1 MNHYTYTF
9 LLPAYKAKYLEDVL
23 ISIKKQTFNNFNVL
37 VSDDSS
43 PENLKS
49 IFNKV
54 VGNDSRFSY
63 RRNEENMG
71 SKSLVSHWNLLV
83 DMCDTDFFILASDDD
98 VYAPNFLE
106 EINNLTEKYPN
117 TNLFRGRV
125 QQIDSDNNVTDREPP
140 IDSYESKFEFLFGL
154 YCRQRIGCIANYVYR
169 TKLFKKKNGFPDF
182 NYAWGSDEASFFLMS
197 EQGCCNTSNVVFSF
211 RVSDSNI
218 TGSHNLKMH
227 KKKVDA
233 VYQFVLFFDSFS
245 KQLEIPKGI
254 LGLNRRN
261 RFISAFYKEKLS
273 FLESQACFCDYRSMK
288 KYCLFLKK
296 RGFFTSWVDSIPYI
310 WVWLRSRL
318 FGL

>member
-1 MNHYTYTF
+1 MTSKRYSF
-9 LLPAYKAKYLEDVL
+9 LLPAYKALYLEQVL
-23 ISIKKQTFNNFNVL
+23 VSIKKQTFTDYKVL
-37 VSDDSS
+37 VSDDCS
-43 PENLKS
+43 PEDLKS
-49 IFNKV
+49 IFDKV
-54 VGNDSRFSY
+54 VGNDSRFTY

-71 SKSLVSHWNLLV
+71 SKSLVAHWNLLV

-125 QQIDSDNNVTDREPP
+125 QQIDGDNNVTDKEPP
-140 IDSYESKFEFLFGL
+140 IDNYESQFEFLFGL

-169 TKLFKKKNGFPDF
+169 TKLLKEKNGFPDF
-182 NYAWGSDEASFFLMS
+182 YYAWGSDEASFLLMC
-197 EQGCCNTSNVVFSF
+197 EQGCCHTSNVVFSF
-211 RVSDSNI
+211 RVSESNI
-218 TGSHNLKMH
+218 TGSRNLKVH

-233 VYQFVLFFDSFS
+233 VYQFVLFFDFFS
-245 KQLEIPKGI
+245 KKLEIPREI
-254 LGLNRRN
+254 LCLNRRN

-273 FLESQACFCDYRSMK
+273 FLESQACFCDYKSMK

-296 RGFFTSWVDSIPYI
+296 RGFFKSWIDSIPYI

-318 FGL
+318 FSL